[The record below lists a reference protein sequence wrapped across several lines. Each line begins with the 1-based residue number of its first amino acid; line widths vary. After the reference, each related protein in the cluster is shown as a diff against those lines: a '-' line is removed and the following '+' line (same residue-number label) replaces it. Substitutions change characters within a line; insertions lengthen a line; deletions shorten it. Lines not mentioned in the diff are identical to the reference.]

1 MPVSLFGLLFHRPAF
16 IRLPT
21 LPKACA
27 HVSTLLREGFFY
39 TLLQKKTQILVVN
52 NGVAQSKVYRELSD
66 NQ

>member
-27 HVSTLLREGFFY
+27 HVAALLREGFFIPSC
-39 TLLQKKTQILVVN
+39 KKKRRFL
-52 NGVAQSKVYRELSD
+52 
-66 NQ
+66 

>member
-27 HVSTLLREGFFY
+27 HVPALLREGFFY
-39 TLLQKKTQILVVN
+39 TLLQKKLRFLQ
-52 NGVAQSKVYRELSD
+52 
-66 NQ
+66 